1 MPPTSPSHDS
11 ISCPQTGSAADL
23 AFSGYGSTPDLLS
36 FIEGLKDETHFRVL
50 SQALDSINTV
60 KSIFGDDEVIKKGL
74 EAFTLRLIDTALNK
88 LGWEFHA
95 GEDFNTGL
103 LRKRLILTAGVN
115 GHPG

>member
-1 MPPTSPSHDS
+1 MTRSHA
-11 ISCPQTGSAADL
+11 PKTGSAADL

-74 EAFTLRLIDTALNK
+74 EAFTLRLIDTALTK
-88 LGWEFHA
+88 LGWEFPA
-95 GEDFNTGL
+95 GEDFNKGL
-103 LRKRLILTAGVN
+103 LRKRLILTAGLN